1 MLVYGGIPLCL
12 LIGLA
17 QRKCKLSLIFTTE
30 GHFTWSK
37 VPRDVG
43 LLPSPGNWETPFDVN
58 ISKRWLSAPGLKNG
72 QEVFKRIYISKG
84 QRKKLQVL
92 KRKPSEARE
101 VTTPSQEAGL
111 KFNQTG
117 KDLLG
122 HLDAWKFSTMLW
134 SHLMLIQ

>member
-1 MLVYGGIPLCL
+1 MLTF
-12 LIGLA
+12 
-17 QRKCKLSLIFTTE
+17 Q
-30 GHFTWSK
+30 
-37 VPRDVG
+37 
-43 LLPSPGNWETPFDVN
+43 
-58 ISKRWLSAPGLKNG
+58 KRWLSAPRLKNG

-101 VTTPSQEAGL
+101 VTTPSQEEAGL